1 MIKSSRYPKIGM
13 KSGMKSIG
21 DNAYATVN
29 TANSFAYQG
38 VFLSFNARNTAG
50 TSFFNCF
57 TFSFMDIT
65 IRKFLVKFLFFG
77 EFIISYITPFF
88 NSKRSSSRAPF
99 LHPLYISF
107 INHRIA
113 FSCHSDFGCIANPLS
128 LNRNFISEYFDTRSF
143 FVLKY
148 C

>member
-38 VFLSFNARNTAG
+38 VYLSFNARNNAG

-65 IRKFLVKFLFFG
+65 I
-77 EFIISYITPFF
+77 
-88 NSKRSSSRAPF
+88 SKIPRQI
-99 LHPLYISF
+99 LIY
-107 INHRIA
+107 
-113 FSCHSDFGCIANPLS
+113 
-128 LNRNFISEYFDTRSF
+128 
-143 FVLKY
+143 
-148 C
+148 